1 MFRMKI
7 TTTCFCPHCKKETEV
22 MRLEL
27 DKYAIYV
34 CCECL
39 MEPTKDASLKIF
51 APTIIGNLE
60 KLISTLKQNI
70 T

>member
-1 MFRMKI
+1 
-7 TTTCFCPHCKKETEV
+7 